1 MRATRKVWMTMT
13 RRMLPWIM
21 WMTLGLLRILI
32 IEIVQGRTRMK
43 KVGQTQTMTLM
54 MITMMK
60 ASTTVNQVVRTI
72 RILRNLQMGLN
83 MMIIATERDTKVI
96 KGMVKKEIKAISARI
111 SLEKKHLRKQVT
123 R

>member
-1 MRATRKVWMTMT
+1 MTMT

-72 RILRNLQMGLN
+72 RIPRNLQMGLN
-83 MMIIATERDTKVI
+83 TMMIATERDTKVI
-96 KGMVKKEIKAISARI
+96 KGMVKRETKAINARI
-111 SLEKKHLRKQVT
+111 SLEKKPLRKQVT